1 MPRDHLLVDGDDL
14 ADAMRRI
21 HDELAGLEA
30 VTLRRL
36 LLLNCHTPC
45 TPVRRRRL
53 TPAKPLRP
61 GTARF
66 ATQAREDPGNL
77 EPKPHKNRPAAQVA
91 LIPVEVFVFRRLTLP
106 GHESMLCHRQVT
118 SL

>member
-1 MPRDHLLVDGDDL
+1 MSRDHLFVDGDDL

-45 TPVRRRRL
+45 TPIRRRRL
-53 TPAKPLRP
+53 APAKPLRP
-61 GTARF
+61 EDRPDLP
-66 ATQAREDPGNL
+66 QAREDPGNL
-77 EPKPHKNRPAAQVA
+77 EPEPHKNKLAAQVA
-91 LIPVEVFVFRRLTLP
+91 LIPSEVFAFRRLT
-106 GHESMLCHRQVT
+106 
-118 SL
+118 